1 MSIVG
6 KVYCLLA
13 LGLSGAAAQAAP
25 QTVAPVDDL
34 PLIEI
39 PAPNGGGDLLAI
51 LLSGDGGWSGLA
63 SEVAATL
70 QSHGVAVVGLDS
82 LKYFW
87 HERTPEEAARDL
99 GRIIDHYV
107 RQWHRPR
114 VLLIGY
120 SQGADVL
127 PFMVNRLPA
136 DAHRRIVGMTLVGLG
151 NEAFFEFHV
160 SHWLATPTGG
170 LAVRPEIARLR
181 IGRVLCIHGTRE
193 DDSPCPT
200 LQGEGLR
207 SVELPG
213 GHHFDGDYGQVA
225 ATIMRGLLP

>member
-1 MSIVG
+1 MNIVG
-6 KVYCLLA
+6 KACCLLA
-13 LGLSGAAAQAAP
+13 AGLAGVAAHAAP
-25 QTVAPVDDL
+25 QSASGVGDL

-39 PAPNGGGDLLAI
+39 PAAGGTSDVLAI
-51 LLSGDGGWSGLA
+51 LLSGDGGWAGLA
-63 SEVAATL
+63 KEVAAAL
-70 QSHGVAVVGLDS
+70 QSRGVAVVGLDS
-82 LKYFW
+82 LRYFW
-87 HERTPEEAARDL
+87 SERTPEEAAHDL
-99 GRIIDHYV
+99 GRVIDHYAQ
-107 RQWHRPR
+107 QWHRSR

-136 DAHRRIVGMTLVGLG
+136 DVHRRIAGMALVGLG
-151 NEAFFEFHV
+151 SEAFFEFHL
-160 SHWLATPTGG
+160 SHWLGTPTGG
-170 LAVRPEIARLR
+170 LPVRPEIARQR
-181 IGRVLCIHGTRE
+181 IGRVLCIHGTGE

-225 ATIMRGLLP
+225 EAITTGLLP